1 MKLFG
6 FPLSPNTRKVI
17 AIAKHLGLP
26 LELQVVDLGKGEQR
40 RPEFMKLNPNAKT
53 PVLVDGDFVLWESTA
68 IMEYLAS
75 KKPGTSLW
83 PNDARQRA
91 DISRWLCWTIAHWG
105 PACGIFL
112 WENMIKKMLNM
123 GEPDAARLKDGETQF
138 QALASVLDSHLKG
151 REYLTGSQ
159 VTLADFSA
167 ASWIAY
173 ADAACM
179 PWAPYSSIK
188 SWYARI
194 DKLPAWRDSAPK
206 MG

>member
-1 MKLFG
+1 MKLYG

-17 AIAKHLGLP
+17 AVTKHLGLP

-75 KKPGTSLW
+75 KKPGNSLW
-83 PNDARQRA
+83 SNDARQRA

-123 GEPDAARLKDGETQF
+123 GEPDAARL
-138 QALASVLDSHLKG
+138 
-151 REYLTGSQ
+151 R
-159 VTLADFSA
+159 
-167 ASWIAY
+167 
-173 ADAACM
+173 
-179 PWAPYSSIK
+179 
-188 SWYARI
+188 
-194 DKLPAWRDSAPK
+194 WRDSLPDAGKHSGQPLN
-206 MG
+206 GPRIPHRLPRNSSGFLGGVLDLLRRCRVHALGALFQHQELVRAH